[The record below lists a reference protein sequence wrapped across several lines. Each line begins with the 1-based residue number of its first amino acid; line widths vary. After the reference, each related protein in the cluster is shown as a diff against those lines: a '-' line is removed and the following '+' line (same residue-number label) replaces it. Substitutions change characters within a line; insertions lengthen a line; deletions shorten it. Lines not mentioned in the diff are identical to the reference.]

1 MGHVGRDVAH
11 NVRLGHHLGLADG
24 VEEGVGIGGAV
35 GLDDRLRDAQQGGAP
50 HLVGVKAFLEG
61 PDAVF
66 QQQGGQL
73 VLGAAQKHVL

>member
-1 MGHVGRDVAH
+1 M
-11 NVRLGHHLGLADG
+11 
-24 VEEGVGIGGAV
+24 

-73 VLGAAQKHVL
+73 VLGAAQEHVL

>member
-50 HLVGVKAFLEG
+50 TSLASKRFLKAPMLF
-61 PDAVF
+61 F

-73 VLGAAQKHVL
+73 VLGAAQEHVL